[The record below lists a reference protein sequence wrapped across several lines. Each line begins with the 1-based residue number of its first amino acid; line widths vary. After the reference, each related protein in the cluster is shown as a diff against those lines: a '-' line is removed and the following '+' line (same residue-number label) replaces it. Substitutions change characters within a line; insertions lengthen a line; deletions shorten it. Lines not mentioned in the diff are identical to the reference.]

1 MFRSKKMMRPTFNV
15 TEFQEVIHV
24 QMNRSM
30 RSLIVELIEDCEGD
44 NLEPELRALRRALVD
59 PHGAQI
65 RRATSQ
71 SRNFDQRFRG
81 DGYKS
86 DRAENTDRSRT
97 RDVVYSE
104 REER

>member
-1 MFRSKKMMRPTFNV
+1 MMRPTFNV
-15 TEFQEVIHV
+15 TEFQDVVHV
-24 QMNRSM
+24 QMNKAM
-30 RSLIVELIEDCEGD
+30 RNLITELIEDCEGD
-44 NLEPELRALRRALVD
+44 NLEPELRALRRALLD

-71 SRNFDQRFRG
+71 SRNFDQRFRN

-86 DRAENTDRSRT
+86 DRTESTDRGRT
-97 RDVVYSE
+97 RDVAYSE